1 MLSLLYPSFVYLN
14 QFKLKKVII
23 KKDEQIRFSDS
34 ADVTADFHAVA
45 FDFHFHGVADLSI

>member
-1 MLSLLYPSFVYLN
+1 MLCLLYPSFVYLS

-34 ADVTADFHAVA
+34 ADVTADFHAVT
-45 FDFHFHGVADLSI
+45 FDFNFHSVADFSV